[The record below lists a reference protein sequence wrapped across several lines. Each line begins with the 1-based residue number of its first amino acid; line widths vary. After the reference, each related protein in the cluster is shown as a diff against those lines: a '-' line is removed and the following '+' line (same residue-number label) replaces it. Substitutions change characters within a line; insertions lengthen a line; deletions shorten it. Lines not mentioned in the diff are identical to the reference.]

1 MDVSKYETANGW
13 FSAMHEKG
21 YDVPIIL
28 CQAIEKVMKTKKISF
43 SQAYKQFASEDRIV
57 IKDKVISFE

>member
-21 YDVPIIL
+21 YVVPVTL
-28 CQAIEKVMKTKKISF
+28 CQAIEKIMKLEKINF
-43 SQAYKQFASEDRIV
+43 SQAYKQLDSKKRIV
-57 IKDKVISFE
+57 IKDKVISFA